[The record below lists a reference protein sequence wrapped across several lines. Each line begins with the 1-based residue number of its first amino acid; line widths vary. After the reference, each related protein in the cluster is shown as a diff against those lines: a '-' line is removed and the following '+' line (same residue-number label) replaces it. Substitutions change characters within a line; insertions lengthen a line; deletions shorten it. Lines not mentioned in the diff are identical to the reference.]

1 MKKSIIITMFW
12 ASNHEHSIKE
22 EDQVI
27 TQYYVPCPEGGKH
40 TMTEQ
45 SMGEIRENGKMD
57 DPDYVGY
64 NSSLNTSVWD
74 SYIWY

>member
-1 MKKSIIITMFW
+1 
-12 ASNHEHSIKE
+12 
-22 EDQVI
+22 
-27 TQYYVPCPEGGKH
+27 VPCPEGGKH